1 MKSVDFAKTQK
12 PRYLENETLF
22 FLQTKKFINYCTHQV
37 VLMTKNGFV
46 VKVTSNDLFDDAISD
61 IVVCV
66 DDMNFLSTKSDAK
79 VIH

>member
-1 MKSVDFAKTQK
+1 
-12 PRYLENETLF
+12 
-22 FLQTKKFINYCTHQV
+22 
-37 VLMTKNGFV
+37 MTKNGFV

>member
-22 FLQTKKFINYCTHQV
+22 FLQTKTHQV

-46 VKVTSNDLFDDAISD
+46 VKVTSNDLFDDAVND

-66 DDMNFLSTKSDAK
+66 DDMTFLSTKSDAK